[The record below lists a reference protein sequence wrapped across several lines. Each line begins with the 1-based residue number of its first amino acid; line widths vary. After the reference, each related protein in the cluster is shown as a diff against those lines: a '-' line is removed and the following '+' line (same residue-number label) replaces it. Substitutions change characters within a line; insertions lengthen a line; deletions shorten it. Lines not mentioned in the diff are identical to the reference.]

1 MGGTGAGPHRRRLTD
16 RLDLRAV
23 DVGDLDALHRLTSDP
38 AYSEHVP
45 GGPQETSGDTRAW
58 IERFRG
64 RWDVSGLSYW
74 TVRLRATGK
83 VIGVGGAE
91 RRPGFWNLFYLVD
104 ADHQGRGYA
113 TELGRAAQRAAGA
126 VDPGLPVVA
135 WIHEGNA
142 ASQAVARR
150 LGLRDYGLREAG
162 HWKGEPMHYWADR
175 EPGPG

>member
-1 MGGTGAGPHRRRLTD
+1 MGGVGAGPHRRLLTD

-23 DVGDLDALHRLTSDP
+23 NVGDLGTLHRMTSDP
-38 AYSEHVP
+38 VYSEHVP
-45 GGPQETSGDTRAW
+45 GGLQETPGDTLAW

-64 RWDVSGLSYW
+64 RWDASGLSYW

-113 TELGRAAQRAAGA
+113 TELGCAAQRAAAA
-126 VDPGLPVVA
+126 VDPDLPVA
-135 WIHEGNA
+135 
-142 ASQAVARR
+142 
-150 LGLRDYGLREAG
+150 
-162 HWKGEPMHYWADR
+162 
-175 EPGPG
+175 